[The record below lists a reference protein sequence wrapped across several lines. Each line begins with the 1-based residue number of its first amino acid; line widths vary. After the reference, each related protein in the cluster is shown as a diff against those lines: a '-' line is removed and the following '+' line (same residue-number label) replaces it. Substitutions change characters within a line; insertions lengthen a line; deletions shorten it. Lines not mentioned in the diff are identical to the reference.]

1 MNRLKLGAYNTLTVL
16 KTALR
21 EGNGEVF
28 GLYLDGGVDGEI
40 LMPQKYVANGI
51 EIGEEVR
58 VFVYLD
64 QDEHRNATSRSRQ
77 LRFSEVCLG

>member
-51 EIGEEVR
+51 EIGDEVR
-58 VFVYLD
+58 T
-64 QDEHRNATSRSRQ
+64 TSRSRQ
-77 LRFSEVCLG
+77 LRFPEVCLG